1 MYSSILRVCLGDS
14 DEMRSCGGGEKSLAF
29 LPLLAVV
36 DYGASEGD

>member
-14 DEMRSCGGGEKSLAF
+14 DEMRSCGGEKSLAF